1 LAPAIIRRIGR
12 RCGEQTSETSMKSET
27 KADEEFYRKELA
39 AEFARNQVLEQQIE
53 RLLAELSKAKAE
65 LAALGR
71 QGKPAPAIEVDRVA
85 KPLRPRAE
93 TAVPEPARP
102 SSDEPAGPPKA
113 RGAFAGGK
121 MSGKSTGGDPPARV
135 KAAPVPAAEEDEKPV
150 KAKRDN
156 RVLVAKLSR
165 SRVTESRSREK
176 PPCRPEEGA
185 EPLFQGSRAFSPTEE
200 LAQHAWTVSLQPQ
213 PVGTAFRIRFAARA
227 VDVPAVSIRLRYA
240 DDVQRTLRFQIDFGK
255 RAIRA
260 AGGKLD
266 VEMEAATVTPLE
278 DGWLLCEFAFA
289 AGRAEPLGFVLVFVD
304 PSKKSPWQTTG
315 RPGQSVLIGAATV
328 SVRAGNGAPSAAG
341 GSADAPTTNPKVRVI
356 RRQTAATEPATSGVL
371 EMSARDREMKPET
384 VGGRAVTA
392 ARWQKLAEQRLAH
405 ERSFAQSGE
414 FDKILAMKDI
424 YKGKRA
430 FILGNGPSIN
440 QQDLTLLRDE
450 ITFVANW
457 FINHKRFRRINPK
470 YYCVSSHEMF
480 GGWGK
485 TPDLNADFAR
495 LVSEKQ
501 TEQTFFFSYRFASY
515 MRELGLVPE
524 PRLRSLI
531 FDRPKFLIDEIGTQN
546 YALNRCMDDG
556 YTVLL
561 TFCVPLC
568 VHFGI
573 TDIYLLGCDCD
584 YGLTSPTDPKAYFY
598 RPEQHT
604 SSTTSFD
611 SLVRIWNPGGPIFQ
625 TYEIVARE
633 AAARGTRMWNATRG
647 GRLELLPRVDY
658 ESLVQ
663 G

>member
-1 LAPAIIRRIGR
+1 
-12 RCGEQTSETSMKSET
+12 MKSET
-27 KADEEFYRKELA
+27 KAGEEFYRKELA
-39 AEFARNQVLEQQIE
+39 AEFARNQALEQQIE
-53 RLLAELSKAKAE
+53 RLLAELSKVKAE

-71 QGKPAPAIEVDRVA
+71 QAKPAATVEVDRVA
-85 KPLRPRAE
+85 KPLRLRAE
-93 TAVPEPARP
+93 AQSEAAAPEPARP
-102 SSDEPAGPPKA
+102 SSDEPAGSKKP
-113 RGAFAGGK
+113 RGVAAGGK
-121 MSGKSTGGDPPARV
+121 TRDKSTGGDRSAT
-135 KAAPVPAAEEDEKPV
+135 APAADVVEEPA

-185 EPLFQGSRAFSPTEE
+185 ELLFQGSRAFSPTEE

-213 PVGTAFRIRFAARA
+213 PAGTAFRIRFAARA

-255 RAIRA
+255 RTIKA

-266 VEMEAATVTPLE
+266 VEVEAATATPLE
-278 DGWLLCEFAFA
+278 DGWLLCEFAFTA
-289 AGRAEPLGFVLVFVD
+289 RRAEPLGFVLVFVD

-328 SVRAGNGAPSAAG
+328 GVRVGDGPPSAAG
-341 GSADAPTTNPKVRVI
+341 GSAEAPAAEPKVRII
-356 RRQTAATEPATSGVL
+356 RRRTAATEPAASGVL
-371 EMSARDREMKPET
+371 EMSARDREMTPET
-384 VGGRAVTA
+384 VGGRAVTP

-405 ERSFAQSGE
+405 ERSFGQSGE

-485 TPDLNADFAR
+485 TPNLNADFAR
-495 LVSEKQ
+495 LVAEKQ

-524 PRLRSLI
+524 TRLRSLI

-546 YALNRCMDDG
+546 YDLHRCMDDG

-584 YGLTSPTDPKAYFY
+584 YGLTSPSDPKAYFY

-604 SSTTSFD
+604 SATTSFD

-633 AAARGTRMWNATRG
+633 AALRGTRMWNATRG
-647 GRLELLPRVDY
+647 GRLEVLPRVEY

>member
-1 LAPAIIRRIGR
+1 
-12 RCGEQTSETSMKSET
+12 MKSET
-27 KADEEFYRKELA
+27 KASEEFYRKELA
-39 AEFARNQVLEQQIE
+39 AEFARNQALEQQIE
-53 RLLAELSKAKAE
+53 RLLAELSKVKAE
-65 LAALGR
+65 LAALSR
-71 QGKPAPAIEVDRVA
+71 QEKPAATVEVDRVA
-85 KPLRPRAE
+85 KPLRLRAE
-93 TAVPEPARP
+93 APAVTSAPEPARP
-102 SSDEPAGPPKA
+102 SSDEATRVLNAPG
-113 RGAFAGGK
+113 GHAGGK
-121 MSGKSTGGDPPARV
+121 TRGKSTGEGQPTRSKP
-135 KAAPVPAAEEDEKPV
+135 APVPDAEDDATPV

-213 PVGTAFRIRFAARA
+213 PAGTAFRIRFAARA

-240 DDVQRTLRFQIDFGK
+240 DDVQRTLRFQIDFAKG
-255 RAIRA
+255 AIKP

-266 VEMEAATVTPLE
+266 VEMEAATATPLE
-278 DGWLLCEFAFA
+278 DGWLLCEFAFT

-328 SVRAGNGAPSAAG
+328 GVRAGTGTPSSAG
-341 GSADAPTTNPKVRVI
+341 GSTEAPNPEPRVRVI
-356 RRQTAATEPATSGVL
+356 RRRPAAAEPTTGVL
-371 EMSARDREMKPET
+371 EMSARDREMTPET

-392 ARWQKLAEQRLAH
+392 ARWEKLAEQRLAH
-405 ERSFAQSGE
+405 ERSFTQSGE
-414 FDKILAMKDI
+414 FEKILAMKDMH
-424 YKGKRA
+424 KGKRA

-495 LVSEKQ
+495 LVGEKQ

-515 MRELGLVPE
+515 MRELGLVAE

-546 YALNRCMDDG
+546 YDLNRCMDDG

-604 SSTTSFD
+604 SATTSFD

-633 AAARGTRMWNATRG
+633 AALRGTRMWNATRG
-647 GRLELLPRVDY
+647 GRLDLLPRVEY